1 MKSVLIL
8 GFFLISFVS
17 TAQIIYK
24 SKMDVLELKGG
35 KKVCMSNTM
44 VVWGIYGDSITF
56 IWKMS
61 EDVSATTKIK
71 TYRELKTNEDW
82 GRDGKLKRKIEDYI
96 WREQYLDNKT
106 RILPVEDI
114 VTCDKF
120 LIRFIIDKSGYII
133 FITAL
138 DKTPAYLFC
147 FGLTCNLCGFHQL

>member
-1 MKSVLIL
+1 
-8 GFFLISFVS
+8 FQ
-17 TAQIIYK
+17 AE
-24 SKMDVLELKGG
+24 D
-35 KKVCMSNTM
+35 
-44 VVWGIYGDSITF
+44 GIRDFHVTGVQTCALPI
-56 IWKMS
+56 
-61 EDVSATTKIK
+61 
-71 TYRELKTNEDW
+71 LKTNKDW
-82 GRDGKLKRKIEDYI
+82 GGDGKLKRKVEDYI

-106 RILPVEDI
+106 RIVPVEDI